1 MAKRIRKNIQ
11 NAKRTN
17 EEIKEPELAHLF
29 PLSFFLYPFSFIP
42 PFSPWRLDNMSK
54 PTYSLLNSK
63 VREIMQASK
72 QRKLENAVWKT
83 GSAKDFL
90 NLTPE
95 ENAYFEMK
103 YSLGLTLKKLRN
115 KENLSQVEVAK
126 ILKSSQSRLAK
137 MEAGDPSVSIDLLI
151 KSLLALGAKPKDLA
165 KAIT

>member
-1 MAKRIRKNIQ
+1 
-11 NAKRTN
+11 
-17 EEIKEPELAHLF
+17 
-29 PLSFFLYPFSFIP
+29 
-42 PFSPWRLDNMSK
+42 MSK

-72 QRKLENAVWKT
+72 QRKLENAGWKI

-95 ENAYFEMK
+95 ENAYIEMK
-103 YSLGLTLKKLRN
+103 HSLGLTLKKLRN

-126 ILKSSQSRLAK
+126 MLKSSQSRLAK